1 MRLPFDVMPGAE
13 GWQLSNPPILSMVPI
28 RASLEMFEEVGMEQ
42 LREKSLN
49 LTGFL
54 EFLMDDLGSD
64 VVRVITPRNPEERGC
79 QLSISV
85 ANADKALHQ
94 ALMDQ
99 HVITDWREPNVI
111 RCAPAPFYNTFE
123 DVYQMVQIL
132 KDLIK
137 KS

>member
-1 MRLPFDVMPGAE
+1 
-13 GWQLSNPPILSMVPI
+13 MVPI

-42 LREKSLN
+42 LREKSLK

-54 EFLMDDLGSD
+54 EFLMDELGSD
-64 VVRVITPRNPEERGC
+64 VIRVITPRNPEERGC

-85 ANADKALHQ
+85 VNGNKALHQ

-111 RCAPAPFYNTFE
+111 RCAPTPFYNTFE
-123 DVYQMVQIL
+123 DVYQFMQIL

>member
-1 MRLPFDVMPGAE
+1 
-13 GWQLSNPPILSMVPI
+13 
-28 RASLEMFEEVGMEQ
+28 
-42 LREKSLN
+42 
-49 LTGFL
+49 
-54 EFLMDDLGSD
+54 MDELGSD

-85 ANADKALHQ
+85 SNANKALHQ
-94 ALMDQ
+94 ALMDR